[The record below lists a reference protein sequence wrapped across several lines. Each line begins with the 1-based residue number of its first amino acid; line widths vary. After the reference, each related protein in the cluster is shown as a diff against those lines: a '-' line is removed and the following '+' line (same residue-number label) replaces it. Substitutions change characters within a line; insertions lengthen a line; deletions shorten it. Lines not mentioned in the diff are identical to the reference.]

1 MYTFLKKMTIS
12 EFFGTLQE
20 SITAEWRKHLQTD
33 KYSGHMALDEFYK
46 EMPEKVDA
54 LIEAYQADN
63 DIVKDYKNLLDEGLD
78 ALEYLEKLKDITKEG
93 RKLLGS
99 SELESL
105 CDDVLS
111 QIDSTI
117 YKLKHLTESGLL
129 RLSAH
134 LHDTLT
140 PITEGVL
147 NGDTETPVDFDV
159 FIKDLE
165 KILTNGGKY
174 KLESDTYSSVDPGY
188 HVFHKLYKNTYS
200 DYASGKVDEYV
211 YDLEYYVDGNR
222 FFNLTIKA
230 WDDPDKQR
238 PRYVIDGFSFV
249 RQGAPSKESI
259 AHMVYGFVSAK
270 KVTVEW
276 YNDVKKQLEGLLDSW
291 YSNSKMMQSVGTS
304 YWSSPQ
310 KAKWV
315 PAVNKI
321 VGQWLRSPY
330 TGR

>member
-1 MYTFLKKMTIS
+1 
-12 EFFGTLQE
+12 
-20 SITAEWRKHLQTD
+20 
-33 KYSGHMALDEFYK
+33 MALDEFYK

-63 DIVKDYKNLLDEGLD
+63 DIVKDYKNILDEGLD

-134 LHDTLT
+134 LRDTLT

-147 NGDTETPVDFDV
+147 NGDTETPVDFDT
-159 FIKDLE
+159 FTKDFE
-165 KILTNGGKY
+165 KIITNGGKY
-174 KLESDTYSSVDPGY
+174 KIGADADSISGVYSDLGY
-188 HVFHKLYKNTYS
+188 HVFHRVFKNTYS
-200 DYASGKVDEYV
+200 SVAGCKIDEHI
-211 YDLEYYVDGNR
+211 YDLEYLVDDRR
-222 FFNLTIKA
+222 FFYLTIKT
-230 WDDPDKQR
+230 WDDPNKQR
-238 PRYVIDGFSFV
+238 PRYLLDGFGFTRTGS
-249 RQGAPSKESI
+249 PTKEAL
-259 AHMVYGFVSAK
+259 AHKVYDFVSAK

-276 YNDVKKQLEGLLDSW
+276 YDEVKKQLEGLLDSW
-291 YSNSKMMQSVGTS
+291 YSSSKLMQSVGTS
-304 YWSSPQ
+304 FWSSPQ